1 MWFQKSVHQL
11 LEVLEGVLSGDLDLL
26 FDRLT
31 FAVIVAVFSAFLPV
45 ANELWVWWWECRGK
59 EAPISFTK
67 EGQERLRPIAKR
79 MCVFAVAA
87 FVLAALL
94 ALLV

>member
-45 ANELWVWWWECRGK
+45 AKVT
-59 EAPISFTK
+59 SFSVVY
-67 EGQERLRPIAKR
+67 L
-79 MCVFAVAA
+79 
-87 FVLAALL
+87 
-94 ALLV
+94 